1 MTGGQGSVDVWAAAA
16 LYLAAAVFVTWP
28 LSAGLASDVPSD
40 LGDPLLNMWILA
52 WEVEQIKAILGGDLA
67 RIGRFFD
74 ANIFYPAPLTLAYS
88 EHLFPQALQILP
100 VYLLTGNPILCYNLL
115 FLSTYVLSGVGGYL
129 LVRELTG
136 SWKAAFLAG
145 LLFALAP
152 YRLAQASH
160 LHVLSSQW
168 MPFTLYGFTCYLN
181 SRRRLALAGGAA
193 ALVLQALSSGYYL
206 LYFVPFAAA
215 YLLWEIGRRGLWR
228 DRRLWLEV
236 GVAGAVSIAAI
247 LPFVMAYARLR
258 ATTGMT
264 RGLQEIAGFSADVY
278 SYFTA
283 YPLQRVW
290 GPLLNVFPRA
300 EGELFPGAVMLAL
313 GALGFAMWAFQAWRA
328 GQAAAT
334 GPRMLSTVLGT
345 AAAICLAVAMV
356 AIFERRIVVDAG
368 LFTIRITSI
377 GRVLVGVV
385 GLAGVLLAVS
395 PRARAQLRGL
405 LTVEGFFCLAIGAC
419 WWLSLG
425 PYPRALGRPLDLPA
439 PYRFLVETVPGF
451 DGVRVPARY
460 AMVMA
465 CMLAVAGGL
474 AAAPWL
480 RRRGGTGGGTAVL
493 AVLSALCVFEAHGS
507 TFPINGVGTSKEYVL
522 PEARMYRP
530 ARAPAIYH
538 RVAALPADTVLLELP
553 LGDPNWDLYSVYYSI
568 VHWRPLVNGYS
579 GFFPPGYRL
588 VALAVSDPDRDPA
601 LATDVLRATGAT
613 HVVVHER
620 AYRNSEADELRRWLN
635 GMGARNLARDGTD
648 VIYEIGR

>member
-1 MTGGQGSVDVWAAAA
+1 
-16 LYLAAAVFVTWP
+16 
-28 LSAGLASDVPSD
+28 
-40 LGDPLLNMWILA
+40 
-52 WEVEQIKAILGGDLA
+52 
-67 RIGRFFD
+67 
-74 ANIFYPAPLTLAYS
+74 
-88 EHLFPQALQILP
+88 
-100 VYLLTGNPILCYNLL
+100 
-115 FLSTYVLSGVGGYL
+115 
-129 LVRELTG
+129 
-136 SWKAAFLAG
+136 
-145 LLFALAP
+145 
-152 YRLAQASH
+152 
-160 LHVLSSQW
+160 
-168 MPFTLYGFTCYLN
+168 
-181 SRRRLALAGGAA
+181 
-193 ALVLQALSSGYYL
+193 
-206 LYFVPFAAA
+206 
-215 YLLWEIGRRGLWR
+215 
-228 DRRLWLEV
+228 
-236 GVAGAVSIAAI
+236 
-247 LPFVMAYARLR
+247 MAYARLR

-480 RRRGGTGGGTAVL
+480 RACRR
-493 AVLSALCVFEAHGS
+493 
-507 TFPINGVGTSKEYVL
+507 
-522 PEARMYRP
+522 
-530 ARAPAIYH
+530 
-538 RVAALPADTVLLELP
+538 AA
-553 LGDPNWDLYSVYYSI
+553 G
-568 VHWRPLVNGYS
+568 
-579 GFFPPGYRL
+579 
-588 VALAVSDPDRDPA
+588 
-601 LATDVLRATGAT
+601 
-613 HVVVHER
+613 
-620 AYRNSEADELRRWLN
+620 
-635 GMGARNLARDGTD
+635 
-648 VIYEIGR
+648 